1 MRALPGVAVAAL
13 LGAGA
18 AGVSARFVQDGLD
31 VGLDRNASNW
41 PGTQAEVSIAV
52 DPSDPA
58 IVLAATMNVPDGRLL
73 AMSSRDFGVT
83 WTRAPVPKGDGSTID
98 NDPMVA
104 FDTQGAAYL
113 ARIPAGPSGTS
124 VDVVRSPDGGR
135 TWEPAVRIS
144 SSGMDDKV
152 ALAVDDTPD
161 SPWRDLVYVAW
172 KLPRGGVFVSR
183 SLDHGTTF
191 TAPLRIDDAAVSG
204 LDLAVAADGAVY
216 LAFTNYP
223 QHSIRVMRSLD
234 DGETFE
240 TSVAVAPTRARAF
253 VVPPSQCVRPAL
265 VHSSVS
271 VDRSSGARR
280 GAVYAAWSDYLP
292 GVDSTQC
299 PETCGAPAIC
309 VPGVYFSRSDDGG
322 LTWSPPAL
330 VDDERADE
338 VDRYHQWIRVDRS
351 TGDVFVAYKDSRND
365 PSRAGADVYLRRSI
379 DGGESWEP
387 AVRLSSATS
396 RTTTLIQFGDYQS
409 VAAEGGNVYAAWAD
423 YRQSPN
429 EGEIYV
435 RRWAAPAAP
444 EERAPVERVP
454 GERPRPREK
463 ARP

>member
-1 MRALPGVAVAAL
+1 MRTLPGVAVAAL

-161 SPWRDLVYVAW
+161 SPWQDRLYVAW

-183 SLDHGTTF
+183 SLDG
-191 TAPLRIDDAAVSG
+191 VKW
-204 LDLAVAADGAVY
+204 
-216 LAFTNYP
+216 
-223 QHSIRVMRSLD
+223 
-234 DGETFE
+234 
-240 TSVAVAPTRARAF
+240 SVKPV
-253 VVPPSQCVRPAL
+253 
-265 VHSSVS
+265 
-271 VDRSSGARR
+271 
-280 GAVYAAWSDYLP
+280 
-292 GVDSTQC
+292 
-299 PETCGAPAIC
+299 
-309 VPGVYFSRSDDGG
+309 
-322 LTWSPPAL
+322 
-330 VDDERADE
+330 
-338 VDRYHQWIRVDRS
+338 
-351 TGDVFVAYKDSRND
+351 
-365 PSRAGADVYLRRSI
+365 
-379 DGGESWEP
+379 
-387 AVRLSSATS
+387 
-396 RTTTLIQFGDYQS
+396 
-409 VAAEGGNVYAAWAD
+409 AEGKGTGAHTSIAF
-423 YRQSPN
+423 
-429 EGEIYV
+429 
-435 RRWAAPAAP
+435 
-444 EERAPVERVP
+444 APVRAKFVRITQTDVVDAGPNWVIANVNLYEAGP
-454 GERPRPREK
+454 GIVVK
-463 ARP
+463 

>member
-1 MRALPGVAVAAL
+1 VAAL

-18 AGVSARFVQDGLD
+18 AGVSARFAQDGLD

-191 TAPLRIDDAAVSG
+191 TAPLRIDDAA
-204 LDLAVAADGAVY
+204 
-216 LAFTNYP
+216 
-223 QHSIRVMRSLD
+223 
-234 DGETFE
+234 
-240 TSVAVAPTRARAF
+240 
-253 VVPPSQCVRPAL
+253 
-265 VHSSVS
+265 
-271 VDRSSGARR
+271 
-280 GAVYAAWSDYLP
+280 
-292 GVDSTQC
+292 
-299 PETCGAPAIC
+299 
-309 VPGVYFSRSDDGG
+309 
-322 LTWSPPAL
+322 
-330 VDDERADE
+330 
-338 VDRYHQWIRVDRS
+338 
-351 TGDVFVAYKDSRND
+351 
-365 PSRAGADVYLRRSI
+365 
-379 DGGESWEP
+379 
-387 AVRLSSATS
+387 
-396 RTTTLIQFGDYQS
+396 
-409 VAAEGGNVYAAWAD
+409 EGGQVYTAWAD

-435 RRWAAPAAP
+435 RRWAAPPAP